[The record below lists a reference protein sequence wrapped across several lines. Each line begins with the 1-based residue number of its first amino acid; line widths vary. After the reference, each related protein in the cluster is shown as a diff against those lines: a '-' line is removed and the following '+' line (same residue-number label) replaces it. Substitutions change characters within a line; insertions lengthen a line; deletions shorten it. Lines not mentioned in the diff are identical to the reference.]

1 MGVPVLFLV
10 STVIVFVLTVFVSKP
25 PSLLSLK
32 RHARHLLFSFLQAI
46 KPPTTLP
53 NPAKCFDQQT
63 VKRANYF
70 DLNTLTGSITLQ
82 HVAGELTR

>member
-1 MGVPVLFLV
+1 VPVLFLV

-25 PSLLSLK
+25 PLLLSLK

-46 KPPTTLP
+46 KPPTALP
-53 NPAKCFDQQT
+53 NPAKCFAQQAF
-63 VKRANYF
+63 KRADYF
-70 DLNTLTGSITLQ
+70 DSNTLTGSITLQ

>member
-1 MGVPVLFLV
+1 VPGLFLV
-10 STVIVFVLTVFVSKP
+10 STVIVFILTVFVSKP

-46 KPPTTLP
+46 KPPTALP
-53 NPAKCFDQQT
+53 NPAQCFAQQAF
-63 VKRANYF
+63 KRADYF
-70 DLNTLTGSITLQ
+70 DSNTLTGSITLQ